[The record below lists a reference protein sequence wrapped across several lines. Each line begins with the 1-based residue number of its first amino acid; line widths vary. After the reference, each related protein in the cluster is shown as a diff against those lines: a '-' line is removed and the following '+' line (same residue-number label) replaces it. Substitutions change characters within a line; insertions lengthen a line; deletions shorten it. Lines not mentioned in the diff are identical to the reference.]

1 MAAPLIVAA
10 ACAGAALVPV
20 MGIEYAPL
28 FVAAAGGLAATQRLP
43 VKFDK
48 LKGMAMAAIGRQKV
62 ERRQG
67 GRRDEDQEPLARIKA
82 LEESDRKKGKML
94 NSVVK
99 ELKRHVTGCESSS
112 IKNEAD
118 NAKII
123 KTQADQGKVLADQSQ
138 VLTRLD
144 EVLPWIESQFKASKW
159 WRDLGHAA
167 SQFFWGMIR
176 KNWDSLSGKLIF
188 IGIGAYLVARG
199 MAWGDVVKWIV
210 AL

>member
-1 MAAPLIVAA
+1 MRIET
-10 ACAGAALVPV
+10 AALGLILLTPILREYLPV
-20 MGIEYAPL
+20 
-28 FVAAAGGLAATQRLP
+28 FAAAGAGLAATQRLP

-48 LKGMAMAAIGRQKV
+48 LKGLAMAAIGKPKI

-112 IKNEAD
+112 LKNEAD

-123 KTQADQGKVLADQSQ
+123 KAQAQQDQVLAGQSQ

-188 IGIGAYLVARG
+188 IGIGAYLVWHG